1 MKDQV
6 LTPWLYR
13 RWRFDFPAEL
23 YPAIIERLRGLPART
38 DEIVR
43 PLSESQL
50 SESFEGGWSVKR
62 HLGHIAD
69 LEALI
74 TQRLDAYEQG
84 VPVLPPA
91 DMQNEETVNADHDDQ
106 PIADVLARLRQRRE
120 STISRL
126 ETYPR
131 DFFARSAWHERLG
144 TQKRVVDTCVFF
156 ADHDDHHL
164 ALVQMLA
171 RELVAN

>member
-38 DEIVR
+38 DEIASS
-43 PLSESQL
+43 LTESQM
-50 SESFEGGWSVKR
+50 SASHEGGWSVKR

-84 VPVLPPA
+84 VAVLPPA

-106 PIADVLARLRQRRE
+106 PIADVLSRLRQRRE
-120 STISRL
+120 STVARL

-144 TQKRVVDTCVFF
+144 MQKRVVDTCVFF

-164 ALVQMLA
+164 ALVQVLI
-171 RELVAN
+171 RQQRQ